1 MKTNILFAVLLT
13 SALAVSAQKQILSI
27 GSTASL
33 TIKAGTVFSEDSL
46 VLTPGADFT
55 LTSNTIEESA
65 ASANVTPATGIN
77 RVYTLANQVT
87 FTGTLQ
93 IYYQPSDLNGDA
105 ENTLQYTDSATSVG
119 WLAEPSSTVNT
130 TSHFVQFVATG
141 KSFAGATAS
150 GTPIILALSLI
161 SFTGSWNQPTPALQ
175 WIVDQTGEAVSFDV
189 FSSSDGV
196 NWNAIGEV
204 NGQTENSINT
214 YAFTDTHPPALIMYY
229 RIKLSQMSGQSTW
242 SNTIELKKAGNN
254 NNVRLL
260 VNNNAVSIIF
270 SGAQPTSIRLIN
282 ASGQVLRTNMTS
294 QPEYDFSGLVP
305 GAYFLQYE
313 LNGQWTVR
321 EFAVF

>member
-1 MKTNILFAVLLT
+1 MKTNILFAAFLT

-27 GSTASL
+27 GTTGL
-33 TIKAGTVFSEDSL
+33 TIKAGTVFGADSL

-55 LTSNTIEESA
+55 LASNSIQESA
-65 ASANVTPATGIN
+65 ASANVAPATGIN

-93 IYYQPSDLNGDA
+93 IYYQPSDLNSDA

-119 WLAEPSSTVNT
+119 WLAEPGSTVNT
-130 TSHFVQFVATG
+130 TSHFVQFVASG

-161 SFTGSWNQPTPALQ
+161 SFTGNWNQPAPALQ
-175 WIVDQTGEAVSFDV
+175 WIVDQTGEAISFDV

-204 NGQTENSINT
+204 TGQPENGINT
-214 YAFTDTHPPALIMYY
+214 YDFTDTHPPALTMYY
-229 RIKLSQMSGQSTW
+229 RIKLNQMSGQSTW
-242 SNTIELKKAGNN
+242 SNTIELQKAGNN

-270 SGAQPTSIRLIN
+270 SGAQPAGIRLIN
-282 ASGQVLRTNMTS
+282 VSGQILGIKMTS

-321 EFAVF
+321 EFAIL